1 MKFTSQQIAKLLKG
15 KLEGDK
21 NVELNTFSKIED
33 AKPNSLSFLANS
45 KYESYIYNT
54 KASVVLVNNDF
65 VPKKTLPHNLTL
77 IKVDNAYESLA
88 VLLNYYN
95 KIEPPPEGIESPA
108 FVHESAKIGE
118 HVYIG
123 AFSYIAKDVIIG
135 KHVQIHPNCHIGKS
149 TVIGY
154 NSILYPG
161 VKIYDNCQVGNN
173 CMIHSG
179 AVIGSDGFG
188 FAPNND
194 NEYKKV
200 SQIGNVIIK
209 DHVEIGANS
218 TIDRATI
225 GSTIIKKGVKIDNL
239 VQIAHNVEIG
249 ENTVIAAQTGI
260 AGSTKIEKDV
270 MIGGQ
275 VGINGHI
282 RISKG
287 TKIAAQTG
295 ITKSVLK
302 ENSTLQGTPGFDSGN
317 FKRSYVLFKNFPK
330 LKMEIEEMQLKINNN
345 SIGK

>member
-188 FAPNND
+188 FAPNNY
-194 NEYKKV
+194 NQYKKI

-345 SIGK
+345 SIEK

>member
-21 NVELNTFSKIED
+21 NIELNTFSKIED

-45 KYESYIYNT
+45 KYESYIYST

-95 KIEPPPEGIESPA
+95 NIEPPAEGIESPA

-135 KHVQIHPNCHIGKS
+135 EHVQIHPNCHVGKS
-149 TVIGY
+149 TVIGS

-302 ENSTLQGTPGFDSGN
+302 ENSILQGTPAFDSSN
-317 FKRSYVLFKNFPK
+317 YKRSYVLFKNFPK

>member
-1 MKFTSQQIAKLLKG
+1 MKFTSQQIAKLLQG

-65 VPKKTLPHNLTL
+65 VPKQTLPKNLTL

-95 KIEPPPEGIESPA
+95 NIEPPPEGIESPV
-108 FVHESAKIGE
+108 FVHESAKIGK

-135 KHVQIHPNCHIGKS
+135 KHVQIHPNCHVGKS
-149 TVIGY
+149 TVIGS

-218 TIDRATI
+218 TIDQSYYWI
-225 GSTIIKKGVKIDNL
+225 N
-239 VQIAHNVEIG
+239 HN
-249 ENTVIAAQTGI
+249 
-260 AGSTKIEKDV
+260 
-270 MIGGQ
+270 
-275 VGINGHI
+275 
-282 RISKG
+282 
-287 TKIAAQTG
+287 
-295 ITKSVLK
+295 
-302 ENSTLQGTPGFDSGN
+302 
-317 FKRSYVLFKNFPK
+317 
-330 LKMEIEEMQLKINNN
+330 
-345 SIGK
+345 